1 VKLSGVETIDLG
13 EQGDHSGNMNSLNSN
28 HELDS
33 LRLDQEDDS
42 NGTVIDDA
50 NTLPSSCVFPD
61 EVVEESSES
70 NRENPSGSESQD
82 SQLMD
87 SRTDGDADIAI
98 SINDVDESI
107 RGARE
112 PVITNSLFSK
122 AALYRIAKPIIDEL
136 QKLILNLMHAGY
148 KGAIH
153 PESKWGPDRFKQ
165 FINDIVA
172 RIETV
177 SGVSNI
183 EPTSNLDTGMID
195 SAVNYISSLQTS
207 GINFTA
213 NEYVRV
219 HILESLIVSKTSN
232 RTLATRLGIN
242 RKSLPDIIE
251 KRKNSMK

>member
-1 VKLSGVETIDLG
+1 
-13 EQGDHSGNMNSLNSN
+13 MNSLNSN

-70 NRENPSGSESQD
+70 NRD
-82 SQLMD
+82 SQVMD

-122 AALYRIAKPIIDEL
+122 AALYGIAKPIIDEL

-172 RIETV
+172 RIEIV
-177 SGVSNI
+177 FGVSNI

-195 SAVNYISSLQTS
+195 SAVSYISSLQTS

-219 HILESLIVSKTSN
+219 HILESLIVPKTSN
-232 RTLATRLGIN
+232 RTLATLLGIN

>member
-1 VKLSGVETIDLG
+1 
-13 EQGDHSGNMNSLNSN
+13 MNSLNSN

-82 SQLMD
+82 SQVMD

-112 PVITNSLFSK
+112 PVITTSLFSK

-136 QKLILNLMHAGY
+136 QKPILNLMHAGY

-177 SGVSNI
+177 FGVSNI

-195 SAVNYISSLQTS
+195 SAVSYISSLHRESTS
-207 GINFTA
+207 QQM
-213 NEYVRV
+213 
-219 HILESLIVSKTSN
+219 
-232 RTLATRLGIN
+232 
-242 RKSLPDIIE
+242 
-251 KRKNSMK
+251 SM